1 MHGQPTISSRRQLL
15 VMSAATLIA
24 VPFAAHAGMRSGVA
38 LVEIANFDAS
48 GAKRGATLVPKIVFS
63 EAEWKT
69 RLSPAAFDIT
79 RHAGTEIAFTG
90 AYWNLHKDGL
100 FRCACCATA
109 LFDSRDK
116 FDSGTGWPS
125 FTRPIAKQNVVERS
139 DMSFG
144 MERTQVSC
152 ARCDAHLGHV
162 FDDGP
167 QPTGLRYCINSAALS
182 FVPRVAKRV

>member
-1 MHGQPTISSRRQLL
+1 MHESVRLPTRRQMLA
-15 VMSAATLIA
+15 VSATA
-24 VPFAAHAGMRSGVA
+24 VIFAPLMARAGIRSGIA
-38 LVEIANFDAS
+38 LVEIANFDAT
-48 GAKRGATLVPKIVFS
+48 GAKTGAALVPKFVFG
-63 EAEWKT
+63 EDEWRK

-100 FRCACCATA
+100 FRCVCCQTA

-125 FTRPIAKQNVVERS
+125 FTRPIAKQNVVERPDDS
-139 DMSFG
+139 LG

-152 ARCDAHLGHV
+152 KRCDAHLGHV

-167 QPTGLRYCINSAALS
+167 PPTGLRYCMNSAALT
-182 FVPRVAKRV
+182 FVPRATKHV

>member
-1 MHGQPTISSRRQLL
+1 MHGQSPISSRRQLL
-15 VMSAATLIA
+15 VMSVATLIA
-24 VPFAAHAGMRSGVA
+24 APLAGHAGMRGGVA
-38 LVEIANFDAS
+38 LVEVTNFDAS
-48 GAKRGATLVPKIVFS
+48 GAKLGAKLVPKIVLS

-79 RHAGTEIAFTG
+79 RNAGTEIAFTG

-125 FTRPIAKQNVVERS
+125 FTRPIAKQNVVERADTS
-139 DMSFG
+139 IG

-152 ARCDAHLGHV
+152 TRCDAHLGHV

-167 QPTGLRYCINSAALS
+167 PPTGLRYCINSAALS